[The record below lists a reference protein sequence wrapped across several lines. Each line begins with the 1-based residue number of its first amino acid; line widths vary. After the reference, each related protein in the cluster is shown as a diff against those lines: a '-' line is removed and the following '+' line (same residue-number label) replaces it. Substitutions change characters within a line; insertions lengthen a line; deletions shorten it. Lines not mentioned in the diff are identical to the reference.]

1 MQGHFARATD
11 GAALSACAHGA
22 QLLSWQTPDGRERLF
37 LSPLSQPAPG
47 VAIRGGV
54 PVCFPQFSGFGPL
67 PKHGFVRDRV
77 WQCTAAGTAADGR
90 ARLTYALEADAAT
103 RALWPQAF
111 RCELELLAA
120 GDTLAATLA
129 VHNTGDEPLSFTG
142 ALHTYFAVTDLAA
155 ARERWLRIAKAHD
168 EVTAERLQNLFAV
181 PFMIQQQ
188 SVRLS
193 ATMGLV
199 RLDEHDTRG
208 ADLLK
213 DAHLALKRA
222 KGQRRG
228 TACYFSPEMGQEA
241 RARMQLLDSLR
252 TATGSSQLF
261 VMRGRFPH
269 LDGMYPWVGRASGPW
284 EEVVEGDTIRKATVV
299 GR

>member
-37 LSPLSQPAPG
+37 LSPLSRPAPG

-90 ARLTYALEADAAT
+90 ARLAYAFGDDAAT

-155 ARERWLRIAKAHD
+155 ARVTGLEAHPYRD
-168 EVTAERLQNLFAV
+168 HAGAAAAAGGLDCRPDGAPLGFGAEVDRVYAGVRA
-181 PFMIQQQ
+181 P
-188 SVRLS
+188 VRLATGNGTLEIAADGFPDVVVWNPGPDKGAALGDLAPGDWRRYVCVES
-193 ATMGLV
+193 AVV
-199 RLDEHDTRG
+199 RAPVTLAPG
-208 ADLLK
+208 AVW
-213 DAHLALKRA
+213 
-222 KGQRRG
+222 RG
-228 TACYFSPEMGQEA
+228 TQRV
-241 RARMQLLDSLR
+241 RA
-252 TATGSSQLF
+252 
-261 VMRGRFPH
+261 V
-269 LDGMYPWVGRASGPW
+269 
-284 EEVVEGDTIRKATVV
+284 
-299 GR
+299 